1 MAFEVWLMFSAAAFL
16 NVVSPGPAIILAISN
31 GVSWGYKSVLAAALG
46 NIMGIFILSSISM
59 LGLGLVL
66 KTSALLF
73 TILKVLGACY
83 LVYLGIKKFRSKD
96 TFFVESEGEQIAS
109 IKINYFAKF
118 KEAFMIAMTNPKAI
132 LFFVA
137 FFPMFLDTSLAAFP
151 QFMIMTLTFMALSFV
166 SLATFGY
173 LAKSVR
179 HWFKNVSLVK
189 IFHRVTGGIFIGFG
203 VALLQVK
210 N

>member
-1 MAFEVWLMFSAAAFL
+1 MAFEVWLMFTAAAFL
-16 NVVSPGPAIILAISN
+16 NVISPGPAILLAISN

-46 NIMGIFILSSISM
+46 NIMGIFILSSVSM

-66 KTSALLF
+66 QTSAVLF
-73 TILKVLGACY
+73 TLLKVLGACY

-96 TFFVESEGEQIAS
+96 TFFVEAEGDQTGTEV
-109 IKINYFAKF
+109 NYVTKF

-137 FFPMFLDTSLAAFP
+137 FFPMFLDTSLAVFP
-151 QFMIMTLTFMALSFV
+151 QFMIMTFTFMALSFI
-166 SLATFGY
+166 SLSTYGY
-173 LAKSVR
+173 IAKSVR
-179 HWFKNVSLVK
+179 HWFKNMSVVK